1 MITSFEVGSVFKI
14 VDEASPGLRKILGE
28 VRRLREVI
36 NAAKAELGEFSKA
49 VAPAIGGAVKETNTL
64 TAAWERVGQAAREA
78 SAQVVRA
85 AETAKGAAAAATGGI
100 AGGDNRFRPRSGAG
114 GTGGMHVYGPGVP
127 IPGGGHARFGGAGT
141 AGLGLLGY
149 GVYQAMQ
156 YDDAVALMATHAGVD
171 LASNRDKFRKIL
183 QDAAIATGYGEHEIS
198 AAAQQELRMFKY
210 TPGEGNGISALPTM
224 LRLAATESRLKGTP
238 LEESMK
244 AETGLAH
251 MVGKYSEGDVTK
263 LAAAFS
269 SLSVS
274 NPMTLAQQERA
285 FSYSVPVLKA
295 GMDIDP
301 IDTMAA
307 STALARAGIT
317 STKAGTWVR
326 QMMKGA
332 MPGTSFM
339 SKMMFKKHEAALHEL
354 SLIDSN
360 HKPTWFVDGKP
371 SEMKFLEKVAEALPK
386 ISVDRRMAVLGG
398 LAGTQGAGA
407 LAVLAEPVVQEQLK
421 KIAADVRDPQSVA
434 RMQNFLG
441 EYNRDS
447 SLQNARTS
455 IQSFNVTMAEIGTQ
469 LLPSVNAALSNFKTA
484 IEGVRS
490 VLPSAPGKD
499 GAYGG
504 AFLTGAVPGAVAG
517 FVAGGPFGAAIGGG
531 AGGVAGMAAQYMHE
545 NGGVGIDKGGS
556 YTSPGKTGK
565 PAQPKVEVHMPQ
577 QNLSFNLD
585 GETLAQIIIN
595 KITHNSQYATMA
607 PASDESMAFG
617 P

>member
-1 MITSFEVGSVFKI
+1 MISSFEVGNIFKVI
-14 VDEASPGLRKILGE
+14 DEATPGLRKILGE

-36 NAAKAELGEFSKA
+36 SAAKAELGEFSKA

-100 AGGDNRFRPRSGAG
+100 AGSGNRFRPRSGGG
-114 GTGGMHVYGPGVP
+114 GTGGVHVYGPGVP
-127 IPGGGHARFGGAGT
+127 IPGGGHAHFGSAGM

-171 LASNRDKFRKIL
+171 LQSNRQKFRKIL

-251 MVGKYSEGDVTK
+251 MVGKYSEADVTK

-269 SLSVS
+269 ALSVS

-285 FSYSVPVLKA
+285 FSYSVPVLQA
-295 GMDIDP
+295 GMDIDA

-326 QMMKGA
+326 EMMKGA
-332 MPGTSFM
+332 MPGTSFET
-339 SKMMFKKHEAALHEL
+339 KTRFKKHEAALREL
-354 SLIDSN
+354 GLVDKN

-386 ISVDRRMAVLGG
+386 IPVERRMAVLGG

-421 KIAADVRDPQSVA
+421 KIAADVKDPQSVA
-434 RMQNFLG
+434 RIQNFLG

-447 SLQNARTS
+447 SLQNAHRDADLQRHDGRDRDPVVAERERRTRQLQNCRTAERAGLQRRSIRWRISHWRRARRRGRLCSGRPIGSGNRWRWRRCIWHCSSVHAREWRSGHRQGRQLHQPGQDRQAGAAQDRSSNAAAELFAHAGQRTS
-455 IQSFNVTMAEIGTQ
+455 RKSNNPQNRQS
-469 LLPSVNAALSNFKTA
+469 
-484 IEGVRS
+484 VR
-490 VLPSAPGKD
+490 LRD
-499 GAYGG
+499 QR
-504 AFLTGAVPGAVAG
+504 TGL
-517 FVAGGPFGAAIGGG
+517 
-531 AGGVAGMAAQYMHE
+531 E
-545 NGGVGIDKGGS
+545 
-556 YTSPGKTGK
+556 
-565 PAQPKVEVHMPQ
+565 
-577 QNLSFNLD
+577 
-585 GETLAQIIIN
+585 
-595 KITHNSQYATMA
+595 
-607 PASDESMAFG
+607 
-617 P
+617 

>member
-1 MITSFEVGSVFKI
+1 MISSFEVGSIFKVI
-14 VDEASPGLRKILGE
+14 DEATPGLRKILGE

-100 AGGDNRFRPRSGAG
+100 AGGGNRFRPRSGGG
-114 GTGGMHVYGPGVP
+114 GTGGVHVYGPGVP

-171 LASNRDKFRKIL
+171 LQSNRQKFRKIL
-183 QDAAIATGYGEHEIS
+183 QDATIATGYGEHEVS

-210 TPGEGNGISALPTM
+210 TPGEGNGISELPTM

-251 MVGKYSEGDVTK
+251 MVGKYSEADVTK

-274 NPMTLAQQERA
+274 NPMSLAQQERA
-285 FSYSVPVLKA
+285 FSYSVPVLQA

-326 QMMKGA
+326 EMMKGA
-332 MPGTSFM
+332 MPGTSFTT
-339 SKMMFKKHEAALHEL
+339 KTRFKKHEAALQEL
-354 SLIDSN
+354 GLIDKN

-386 ISVDRRMAVLGG
+386 IPVERRMAVLGG
-398 LAGTQGAGA
+398 LAGTQGAGG

-421 KIAADVRDPQSVA
+421 KIAADVKDPQSVA
-434 RMQNFLG
+434 RIQNFLS

-447 SLQNARTS
+447 SLQNARTA
-455 IQSFNVTMAEIGTQ
+455 IQTFNVTMADIGDKI
-469 LLPSVNAALSNFKTA
+469 LPSVNVGLGNLKTA
-484 IEGVRS
+484 LEAVRGI
-490 VLPSAPGKD
+490 LPSAPGSKD

-504 AFLTGAVPGAVAG
+504 AFLTGALPGAAAG
-517 FVAGGPFGAAIGGG
+517 FVVGGPLGAVIGG
-531 AGGVAGMAAQYMHE
+531 AGGGAAGVAAQYMHE

-565 PAQPKVEVHMPQ
+565 PAQPRIEVQTPPQ
-577 QNLSFNLD
+577 SFSLMLD
-585 GETLAQIIIN
+585 SELLAKAMIPAIARQFDY
-595 KITHNSQYATMA
+595 TTMA
-607 PASDESMAFG
+607 PASNDDRF
-617 P
+617 